1 MRRVLNGGAQ
11 GGDMPVDISNKD
23 LVHDP
28 INPVQHLEKSMQT
41 GVGMSTDIL
50 VENGF
55 HLLELWRQQ
64 AHLYKVFAAVIPGE
78 RYHGAGM

>member
-41 GVGMSTDIL
+41 GVGMSTNIL

-55 HLLELWRQQ
+55 HLLEL
-64 AHLYKVFAAVIPGE
+64 
-78 RYHGAGM
+78 